1 MPNIPALPYDLP
13 EQYPERQ
20 QQKHQRK
27 NKQKGRHKGHNSIHP
42 TTSEDNLNYLNSQY
56 NPDTTQTDDNPFG
69 IQPTIPPGAPGQGPT
84 PSAPAPQLQPGQTIA
99 STLR

>member
-1 MPNIPALPYDLP
+1 VPNIPALPYDLP

-69 IQPTIPPGAPGQGPT
+69 IQPTI
-84 PSAPAPQLQPGQTIA
+84 LQVRLAKALHLQHQRH
-99 STLR
+99 SYSQDKQ